1 VKAVI
6 LAGGKGTRL
15 QPYTVVLPKPL
26 MPIADV
32 PILDVVIRQLKA
44 HGFRDI
50 TISVGYLAELI
61 MAYCRDGERYQLQLC
76 YSTEEEPLGTAGP
89 LAEIQH
95 LDDTFLVMNGDILT
109 TLNYSDL
116 IAYHK
121 KHKATA
127 TIATHRRKV
136 VIDFGV
142 MEIDRHSNELR
153 EYREKPT
160 LEYSVS
166 MGIYVFEPEVLRY
179 ITKGQKLDFPE
190 LAQKLVASREKV
202 LCYFSD
208 EYWLDIGRPDDYRK
222 AVEEFDSLKDR
233 LLKT

>member
-1 VKAVI
+1 
-6 LAGGKGTRL
+6 
-15 QPYTVVLPKPL
+15 

-61 MAYCRDGERYQLQLC
+61 MAYCRNGERYQLQLC
-76 YSTEEEPLGTAGP
+76 YSAEEEPLGTAGP
-89 LAEIQH
+89 LAEIQN

-116 IAYHK
+116 IAFHK
-121 KHKATA
+121 QHGATV

-142 MEIDRHSNELR
+142 MEIDGQSNELR

-166 MGIYVFEPEVLRY
+166 MGIYVFEPKVLRY
-179 ITKGQKLDFPE
+179 IKKGEKLDFPE
-190 LAQKLVASREKV
+190 LAQKLVARKEKV
-202 LCYFSD
+202 LCYLSN

-222 AVEEFDSLKDR
+222 AVEEFDGLKDR
-233 LLKT
+233 LLRA

>member
-15 QPYTVVLPKPL
+15 LPYTVVLPKPL

-89 LAEIQH
+89 LAGIEH

-121 KHKATA
+121 EHRATA

-142 MEIDRHSNELR
+142 MEIDRQSNELR

-179 ITKGQKLDFPE
+179 IEKGQKLDLPE
-190 LAQKLVASREKV
+190 LAQKLLASKQKV

-222 AVEEFDSLKDR
+222 AVEEFESLKDR
-233 LLKT
+233 LLRT

>member
-6 LAGGKGTRL
+6 LAGGRGTRL
-15 QPYTVVLPKPL
+15 LPYTVVLPKPL

-44 HGFRDI
+44 HGFQEVI
-50 TISVGYLAELI
+50 ISVGYLAELI
-61 MAYCRDGERYQLQLC
+61 MAYCRNGERYQLQLR
-76 YSTEEEPLGTAGP
+76 YSPEEEPLGTAGP
-89 LAEIQH
+89 LAEIEN
-95 LDDTFLVMNGDILT
+95 LDETFLVMNGDILT
-109 TLNYSDL
+109 TLNFSDL
-116 IAYHK
+116 IAFHK
-121 KHKATA
+121 EHGAAA

-142 MEIDRHSNELR
+142 MEIDGKSNELR

-166 MGIYVFEPEVLRY
+166 MGIYVFEPSVLRY
-179 ITKGQKLDFPE
+179 IKKGQKLDFPD
-190 LAQKLVASREKV
+190 LAKMLVASKEKV
-202 LCYFSD
+202 LCYRSD

-222 AVEEFDSLKDR
+222 AVEEFDGLKGR
-233 LLKT
+233 LLGA